1 LKEKETRD
9 KVTRRTRSSGMI
21 EQGERLSTE
30 ASSEDKERKRKRG
43 ESIIYVAS
51 HEREM
56 KD

>member
-1 LKEKETRD
+1 
-9 KVTRRTRSSGMI
+9 MI

-56 KD
+56 KDWIEAPCGMQKRKEALM